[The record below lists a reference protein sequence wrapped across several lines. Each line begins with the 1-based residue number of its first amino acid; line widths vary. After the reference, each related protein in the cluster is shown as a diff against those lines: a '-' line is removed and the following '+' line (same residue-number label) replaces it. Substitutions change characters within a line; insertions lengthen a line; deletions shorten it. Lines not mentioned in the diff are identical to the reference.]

1 MTTARYIED
10 WDDTPH
16 PCESFDTPWNG
27 WATPVVTRD
36 QLASLANRWAA
47 VAVSDSQ
54 AMTIDMSGDVPIV
67 HVDGDLDPDAPP
79 YPLRPWADGL
89 FHLSE
94 LGLTLWEITPE
105 WPEDQITG

>member
-16 PCESFDTPWNG
+16 PCESFDEPWNG

-36 QLASLANRWAA
+36 QLASLANRWDAIA
-47 VAVSDSQ
+47 RTDSECH
-54 AMTIDMSGDVPIV
+54 TIDMSGPVPIV
-67 HVDGDLDPDAPP
+67 HDNYDPDNAP
-79 YPLRPWADGL
+79 YPLHPWADGL

-105 WPEDQITG
+105 WPEDQATG